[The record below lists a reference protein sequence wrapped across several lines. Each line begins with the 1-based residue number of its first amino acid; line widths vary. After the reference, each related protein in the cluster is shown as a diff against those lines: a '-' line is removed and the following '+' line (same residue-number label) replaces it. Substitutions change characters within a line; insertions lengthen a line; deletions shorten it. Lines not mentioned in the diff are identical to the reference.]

1 MRYIKKYRKILT
13 LVFVIIC
20 YIMLYYVSK
29 DNFDKLKEIDR
40 NALDVNFVLL
50 GATVFL
56 VVPNWFLEAVKWRI
70 SLTPIEKISL
80 KTSVKGV
87 LKGILPS
94 VITPNRIGE
103 AVGRPTVLKEK
114 NKISGAFATAYCGLS
129 QMPVMIF
136 CAAAACVYFGYPVY
150 VSVSAFAAALI
161 TALCY
166 QFPEYLIPFLRKK
179 SRHKKFLE
187 KLSFFCSYR
196 HKEKLRLIFFS
207 FLRYLV
213 YSSQNCLAIIGFGV
227 NADFFDGL
235 MSVFLIYALMSF
247 VPRPALLELGVR
259 CSATV
264 FVLSRYTSDFSAPT
278 VSSVFIWCVNLLIP
292 AILGTFFYF
301 FQKKTKKTLKKI
313 L

>member
-1 MRYIKKYRKILT
+1 MKYIKKYRKIIT
-13 LVFVIIC
+13 LVFVTVC

-29 DNFDKLKEIDR
+29 DNFDKLKDIDK
-40 NALDVNFVLL
+40 NALDINYFLL
-50 GATVFL
+50 GVSVFL
-56 VVPNWFLEAVKWRI
+56 VVPNWFLEAVKWKI
-70 SLTPIEKISL
+70 SLTPIEKITL
-80 KTSVKGV
+80 KTSVRGV

-103 AVGRPTVLKEK
+103 AVGRPTVLKDE

-136 CAAAACVYFGYPVY
+136 CAAIACVYFGYPTY
-150 VSVSAFAAALI
+150 ISVTAFAATLI

-166 QFPEYLIPFLRKK
+166 HFPEYLIPFVRKK
-179 SRHKKFLE
+179 TKHQKFLG
-187 KLSFFCSYR
+187 KLRFFCNYE

-213 YSSQNCLAIIGFGV
+213 YSSQNCLAIIAFGV
-227 NADFFDGL
+227 DTDFLGGL
-235 MSVFLIYALMSF
+235 MSVFLIYAMMSF

-264 FVLSRYTSDFSAPT
+264 FVLSKYTSDFSAPT
-278 VSSVFIWCVNLLIP
+278 ISSVFIWCVNLLIP
-292 AILGTFFYF
+292 AVLGTFFYLF
-301 FQKKTKKTLKKI
+301 EKKIKKT
-313 L
+313 

>member
-13 LVFVIIC
+13 LVFVIVC
-20 YIMLYYVSK
+20 YIMLYYVSR
-29 DNFDKLKEIDR
+29 DNFDKLKDIDR
-40 NALDVNFVLL
+40 NALDINFVLL
-50 GATVFL
+50 GVSVFL
-56 VVPNWFLEAVKWRI
+56 VVPNWFLEAVKWKI
-70 SLTPIEKISL
+70 SLTPIERITL
-80 KTSVKGV
+80 KTSVRGV

-103 AVGRPTVLKEK
+103 AVGRPTVLKDE
-114 NKISGAFATAYCGLS
+114 NKISGAFATIYCGLS

-136 CAAAACVYFGYPVY
+136 CAAIACIYFDYPTY
-150 VSVSAFAAALI
+150 FSITAFAAMLI
-161 TALCY
+161 TVFCY

-179 SRHKKFLE
+179 TKHKKFLG
-187 KLSFFCSYR
+187 KLYFFCKYK

-213 YSSQNCLAIIGFGV
+213 YSSQNCLAIIAFGV
-227 NADFFDGL
+227 NADFLGGL

-264 FVLSRYTSDFSAPT
+264 FVLSKYTSDFSLPT
-278 VSSVFIWCVNLLIP
+278 VSSIFIWCVNLLIP
-292 AILGTFFYF
+292 AVLGTFFYLF
-301 FQKKTKKTLKKI
+301 EKKI
-313 L
+313 KKNFVD